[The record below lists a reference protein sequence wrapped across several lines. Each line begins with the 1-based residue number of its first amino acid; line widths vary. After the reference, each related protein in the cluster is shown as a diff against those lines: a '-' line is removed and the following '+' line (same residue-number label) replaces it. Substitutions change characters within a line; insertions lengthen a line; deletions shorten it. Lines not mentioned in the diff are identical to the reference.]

1 MFSIHNG
8 IKLEIN
14 SRMIFGKVLN
24 NWKINNTPL
33 NNLWD
38 KEENKKEIRKY
49 SELNENE
56 NTTYYNLWSTAK
68 ADLEESLKH

>member
-1 MFSIHNG
+1 MLPG
-8 IKLEIN
+8 ETGE
-14 SRMIFGKVLN
+14 REWV
-24 NWKINNTPL
+24 
-33 NNLWD
+33 
-38 KEENKKEIRKY
+38 KENREERGKY

>member
-1 MFSIHNG
+1 
-8 IKLEIN
+8 
-14 SRMIFGKVLN
+14 MIFGKVLN